1 MKNAAAAPW
10 VRLGFLGVLALIFGL
25 NPSMPLPLK
34 LAALSLLAL
43 NLAMTLLRWRDD
55 RRRRAAQRPVHE
67 DGEPS

>member
-1 MKNAAAAPW
+1 
-10 VRLGFLGVLALIFGL
+10 
-25 NPSMPLPLK
+25 MPLPLK